1 MATQVVRTA
10 YDDKVQGQSVMP
22 TRGFGD
28 FYYKQKKDVEGHL
41 LPPVKQV
48 HRQGFIYSVYV
59 CIILEPRLI
68 LFPSRRCHY
77 PRPRRW

>member
-28 FYYKQKKDVEGHL
+28 FYYKQKKDAEGNL

-48 HRQGFIYSVYV
+48 HRQGFIYIVHVY
-59 CIILEPRLI
+59 IILEPRLI
-68 LFPSRRCHY
+68 LFSPPRRCHY
-77 PRPRRW
+77 P